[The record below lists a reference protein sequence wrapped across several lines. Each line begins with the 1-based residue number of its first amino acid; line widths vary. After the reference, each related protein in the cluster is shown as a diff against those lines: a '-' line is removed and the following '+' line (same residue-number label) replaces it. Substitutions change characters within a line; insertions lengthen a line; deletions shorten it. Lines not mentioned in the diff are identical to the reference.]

1 MDSTYTQSGTYS
13 YNTTTSGNNYSM
25 SFDGVDDYIQINQ
38 PLNSN
43 NFTWLIAVNQSSN
56 SNDDYIIDSRGVNT
70 GAFITYS
77 PSGIEFGIK
86 DNNISY
92 YNCTSF
98 NLQSNQWDYIVLVK
112 ESNYLKLYIEGVI
125 VDSIIVPS
133 NINYNSLHSLG
144 QRYSSGNGH
153 EWNGLMDNF
162 SVWSSALS
170 QQEIQQY
177 MNCPPTGTEAGL
189 VGYWNFEEGT
199 GNTAYDQTSNGNDGT
214 INGATYDTN
223 VPPQSCTLTNA
234 NGCDST
240 AILNL
245 TINQGDTSYTNIT
258 ACDSV
263 VWNGTTYD
271 SSGTYSYSSGGSN
284 NYSMSFDGVDDYVE
298 APSISNYDT
307 IRHNLTLLVG

>member
-1 MDSTYTQSGTYS
+1 M
-13 YNTTTSGNNYSM
+13 
-25 SFDGVDDYIQINQ
+25 
-38 PLNSN
+38 L
-43 NFTWLIAVNQSSN
+43 
-56 SNDDYIIDSRGVNT
+56 
-70 GAFITYS
+70 FITYS

-92 YNCTSF
+92 YNFTSF

-177 MNCPPTGTEAGL
+177 INCPPTGSEAGL
-189 VGYWNFEEGT
+189 VGYWNFEEGS

-271 SSGTYSYSSGGSN
+271 SSGTYSYSSGW
-284 NYSMSFDGVDDYVE
+284 E
-298 APSISNYDT
+298 
-307 IRHNLTLLVG
+307 